1 LKAYTEH
8 GVVHSFRHSFRDRL
22 RAAEVNTEL
31 TDQLGGWTLSS
42 VGQGYGDGHTLAQ
55 KHNAMERIVL

>member
-1 LKAYTEH
+1 M
-8 GVVHSFRHSFRDRL
+8 L

-31 TDQLGGWTLSS
+31 TDQLGGWALSS
-42 VGQGYGDGHTLAQ
+42 VGQGYEDGHTLAQ